1 VRELLYIFYPSF
13 LAEYNLINL
22 IEGIIIIREG
32 IVTMEGIVVEG
43 DIAVEVGIAVKE
55 DTIDLAIVTFN
66 FLEF

>member
-1 VRELLYIFYPSF
+1 
-13 LAEYNLINL
+13 
-22 IEGIIIIREG
+22 
-32 IVTMEGIVVEG
+32 MEGIVVEG